1 MTIKED
7 SMVDSL
13 KKRLTD
19 EFFKIERNDN
29 LTPDQKAEK
38 IIFTTSALCAGIAL
52 QPIPFADMAL
62 LTPIQ
67 IFMAKKLGDVRGLPM
82 TKEKAAEIVKVVGG
96 VIGLGFAAQQT
107 AIGLYKI
114 GLPGLGGLMSVPLVA
129 GLTYGIGKA
138 VDTYMIMTKQGRTP
152 TAEEI
157 KKVFR
162 QSKKEGKKIKPKL
175 LKGSDKEGQADENS

>member
-1 MTIKED
+1 MTAREESI
-7 SMVDSL
+7 VDSL

-19 EFFKIERNDN
+19 EFFKIEKNDN
-29 LTPDQKAEK
+29 LTPDQKADK

-52 QPIPFADMAL
+52 QPIPFADMAI

-114 GLPGLGGLMSVPLVA
+114 GLPGLGGFMSVPLVA

-138 VDTYMIMTKQGRTP
+138 VDTYMIITKQGRTP
-152 TAEEI
+152 TADEI

-175 LKGSDKEGQADENS
+175 LSGSEGQADENK